1 MGKNTTE
8 ISYKSLELLMQ
19 EMIKR
24 FSLSKK
30 GVDVNFLEGW
40 NILKLGSFEV
50 VIQPILLC
58 RASNMFE
65 LYTDCIF
72 INCLKVLL

>member
-1 MGKNTTE
+1 MIQLLHRRIFSFFDLMEIFSFFHKMGKNTTE

-30 GVDVNFLEGW
+30 GVDVNFLEG
-40 NILKLGSFEV
+40 
-50 VIQPILLC
+50 
-58 RASNMFE
+58 
-65 LYTDCIF
+65 
-72 INCLKVLL
+72 